1 MERRNHEETRKYTRV
16 KKGRNRDQVD
26 GESLPEGWRKGDSA
40 EERGRE
46 ENEDYNMGQLLI
58 AP

>member
-1 MERRNHEETRKYTRV
+1 MRKRTRV
-16 KKGRNRDQVD
+16 KKGRNREQVD
-26 GESLPEGWRKGDSA
+26 GEREFAREGWRRGDSIDRR
-40 EERGRE
+40 ERERERE